1 MLQKLI
7 YNVEVLYMGF
17 PKRMAAALP
26 NNVVKNHGANVNQI
40 QFGDKLQGLVSVTN
54 RRVGVNRYV
63 RTQCGGQLPGRAT
76 IFCVNQLGGVGNVK
90 NSPFAPN
97 ADGVKECKHEV
108 YGAYNGKYDG
118 NYKDRWEFTLPRFP
132 MSIKLN
138 STPNQLSL
146 LERFEN
152 YQYNE
157 EEEYHNTNNTPY
169 AIINLRQEYFAEGTL
184 QIRVPGVYVL
194 REDITFHPNPL
205 NGFMPTREQMESG
218 RYPSMREGG
227 AYHLGFFAAITIE
240 SHDVILDLNGYTIKQ
255 SKEHNLMQRFYANI
269 EVANSPFILNQGPG
283 SFTTKSTYK
292 AANNLMI
299 MNGTLGRSSHHGVHG
314 NKATNIIIKD
324 IKVEDF
330 EVAGIALN
338 GVTNAILMDI
348 DIMNTTR
355 DVPVLSS
362 FSQAVFA
369 LPLLRRIESTDSSY
383 RLGDKPIGDIIRELD
398 SMIEQTK
405 RAVLSSNSMIPIPE
419 LFRNNERMSGYDGN
433 VYGIV
438 LNVNGVVINDFL
450 QTRPDDAIGNK
461 DVCLYNINIKNLLSR
476 PVEIIALSKAA
487 EKDLPQG
494 ALAYGGKRQVG
505 PAGDVLDILKIT
517 GSSQQYKPNALA
529 DAQLIIGKYANEK
542 QKKMGTVN
550 ILSEIISWAETG
562 TPTLH
567 DILNGPLDLYYVK
580 NGDSMGHVM
589 KGSIGLFI
597 SGGLDIKADY
607 ITIDEVVNKG
617 ELIDLPNKTGNT
629 NAPYQGATSSGI
641 LITGSQRV
649 DIMNASISN
658 IVSQYSQQ
666 YHVRMV
672 GENSDVSFNN
682 QYL

>member
-1 MLQKLI
+1 
-7 YNVEVLYMGF
+7 MGF
-17 PKRMAAALP
+17 PKRMAATLP
-26 NNVVKNHGANVNQI
+26 NNVVKNHGVNVNQI

-90 NSPFAPN
+90 NSQFAPN
-97 ADGVKECKHEV
+97 ADGVKDCKHEV
-108 YGAYNGKYDG
+108 YGKYNGEYNKQ
-118 NYKDRWEFTLPRFP
+118 WEFTLPRFP
-132 MSIKLN
+132 MTIKQDA
-138 STPNQLSL
+138 TPDQLAL
-146 LERFEN
+146 LDKFEN
-152 YQYNE
+152 FQYEE
-157 EEEYHNTNNTPY
+157 EEEYQVVGNTPY
-169 AIINLRQEYFAEGTL
+169 AMINLRQKHFSDGTL

-205 NGFMPTREQMESG
+205 HNFMPTLEQMESG

-240 SHDVILDLNGYTIKQ
+240 TEDVILDLNGYTIKQ
-255 SKEHNLMQRFYANI
+255 SKQHKLIQRFYANI
-269 EVANSPFILNQGPG
+269 ELANSPFILNQGPG
-283 SFTTKSTYK
+283 SFTTKSSYK
-292 AANNLMI
+292 AANSVMI
-299 MNGTLGRSSHHGVHG
+299 MNGTLGSSSHHGIHG
-314 NKATNIIIKD
+314 NQMTNVIIKD
-324 IKVEDF
+324 LKIEDF

-338 GVTNAILMDI
+338 GAINAILMDI

-355 DVPVLSS
+355 DVPILSS
-362 FSQAVFA
+362 FSQGVFA
-369 LPLLRRIESTDSSY
+369 LPLLRRIESADSSY
-383 RLGDKPIGDIIRELD
+383 RLGDKPIGDIIHELD

-405 RAVLSSNSMIPIPE
+405 GAVLSSNNMIPIPE
-419 LFRNNERMSGYDGN
+419 LFRNDKPMSGYDGN

-450 QTRPDDAIGNK
+450 QTRPDNAIGNK
-461 DVCLYNINIKNLLSR
+461 DICLYNISIKNLLSR

-487 EKDLPQG
+487 EKDLPPG
-494 ALAYGGKRQVG
+494 GLAYGGKRQVG

-517 GSSQQYKPNALA
+517 GDNQQYKPNALA
-529 DAQLIIGKYANEK
+529 DAQLIIGKYANETGN
-542 QKKMGTVN
+542 KMGTVN
-550 ILSEIISWAETG
+550 ILSEMISWAETG

-567 DILNGPLDLYYVK
+567 HILNGPLDLYYVK

-597 SGGLDIKADY
+597 SGGLDIKANR
-607 ITIDEVVNKG
+607 IMIDEVVNKG
-617 ELIDLPNKTGNT
+617 ELIDLPEKTGNI

-649 DIMNASISN
+649 DVMNASVSN
-658 IVSQYSQQ
+658 IISEYSQQ
-666 YHVRMV
+666 YRVRMV
-672 GENSDVSFNN
+672 GDNSDISFNN